1 MAHQARASRWSEVGS
16 GFVLAGKILL
26 FLGWLVLALLGGKI
40 AFDQTKPYPPS
51 DAPLANAPPI
61 FGWALLVIA
70 GGVAYLTMNQW
81 AKVLSGWL
89 GFSVLNGLLMIE
101 SGHLVNQP
109 NKPFPRSTASIV
121 TFCLAVSAFF
131 ASTFVSRKLT
141 TIDRVMLSC
150 VGAVYLVVFWLRE
163 QLMLWGIGLITFCLG
178 VSWWNGRVKRRH
190 HSLSRGPSA
199 DLDDTLQSPR

>member
-1 MAHQARASRWSEVGS
+1 MTHRARASKWSEVWS
-16 GFVLAGKILL
+16 GFVLTGKIFLFFGWLL
-26 FLGWLVLALLGGKI
+26 LTFLGGGI

-61 FGWALLVIA
+61 LGWVMLAVGA
-70 GGVAYLTMNQW
+70 GVAYVTMNQW

-89 GFSVLNGLLMIE
+89 GVSVLNGLLTIE

-109 NKPFPRSTASIV
+109 DKPLARSTASLM

-150 VGAVYLVVFWLRE
+150 VGAVYLIVFWLGE
-163 QLMLWGIGLITFCLG
+163 QLMLWGFGFIVCCLG
-178 VSWWNGRVKRRH
+178 VAWWNGRVPRFSPQPRRPNQT
-190 HSLSRGPSA
+190 SIN
-199 DLDDTLQSPR
+199 